1 MPLVRIDLAAGKPP
15 EYRRTIG
22 EIVSQA
28 LLACAGVPEHDR
40 FQIISQHDRDDFI
53 FDREYLGI
61 ERSDDLVMIQ
71 VFFNQG
77 RTTQQ
82 KESLYK
88 EIADGL
94 ARSLNLRREDVFITL
109 VEVDKVNW
117 SFGNGVAQYASM
129 SQTAGLTSPSS

>member
-1 MPLVRIDLAAGKPP
+1 VPLVRIDLAAGKPP

-22 EIVSQA
+22 EIVHEA
-28 LLACAGVPEHDR
+28 LKASAGVPEHDR
-40 FQIISQHDRDDFI
+40 FQIITQHDRDDFI

-61 ERSDDLVMIQ
+61 HRTDDLIMIQ
-71 VFFNQG
+71 IFLNQG

-82 KESLYK
+82 KEHLYK

-94 ARSLNLRREDVFITL
+94 ARSLDLRREDAFITL

-117 SFGNGVAQYASM
+117 SFGNGVAQYATDVTDRRPEES
-129 SQTAGLTSPSS
+129 